1 MNACN
6 KRECE
11 RILFVECVENERCH
25 IPSTTRGL
33 SMSVVFVAYVQDAA
47 KEAQQ
52 IEINV
57 SYPRRNFTL
66 LGSYAVTDSSL
77 FSEASLSWD
86 KDRGS
91 AIKPKSVE
99 AAFDWQQISS
109 APNSQ
114 LFEFQIRH
122 PSFERVSYI
131 PFKYTLRSMAY
142 FFCLSLF
149 AERVL

>member
-1 MNACN
+1 MNVRVHAFCLYGYM
-6 KRECE
+6 CE
-11 RILFVECVENERCH
+11 DTFR
-25 IPSTTRGL
+25 TRGL
-33 SMSVVFVAYVQDAA
+33 SVYVVSFECVQDAA

-86 KDRGS
+86 RDRGT

-99 AAFDWQQISS
+99 AAFDWQRISTV
-109 APNSQ
+109 PNRQ
-114 LFEFQIRH
+114 LVEFQIRH
-122 PSFERVSYI
+122 PSFERV
-131 PFKYTLRSMAY
+131 THRSI
-142 FFCLSLF
+142 
-149 AERVL
+149 